1 VAQYGVLAVTL
12 AAPIAIGGGRPW
24 VQVALAAATVL
35 AGLAWRLSRRRDL
48 RLPPFSGV
56 AALGLLATLLQ
67 LLPLPAGLVNAIS
80 PRAFELR
87 ADALVVRPAWLPLT
101 LDVPATALAAGR
113 GLTCLLVLVL
123 AASATRRGKSY
134 FLIVPLVATSALIA
148 ALSFFQRAVGAE
160 TILGFY
166 RVTDLPG
173 SGFFGTF
180 IAANHAA
187 SFFTLGALLGLGC
200 ARETDGNLR
209 TLFAAASFLCL
220 AGLLSTGSRF
230 GFIGAAAGG
239 FAMLALWLLRR
250 LGTTR
255 GLLAAGIASLVV
267 VPLAVTLALGQRGQ
281 WGTRAVDS
289 LNDFKVRGWSD
300 AAQLALRFPLAGV
313 GRGAFEA
320 PATAFRAHTE
330 SVRLMFPENLL
341 LQLLTEWGAP
351 ITIALIALFMWTAWP
366 ILRRLARWEPIYQA
380 AACAVIATL
389 VHDLADFGLE
399 VLGVAMPTAMVLG
412 VCAGRRQLSLDASAS
427 GDKSATV
434 GTDTADTTPV
444 SSASRLRGFLPSAST
459 WSTMGLVVAIAGSF
473 AIVAGSAWAA
483 SRTSDEDAKRIRTA
497 ITQNDPNTDV
507 MIADAIARHPA
518 DHDFAL
524 LSARWAMRVN
534 PPSSKALRQLNRA
547 QRLYPAAYAPHV
559 FTAHLLVGLGRP
571 SQAAIELR
579 MANELGANLTY
590 AQIERLVGAR
600 ELERAIPREPEQLFK
615 LAFYLVSAH
624 RIEQARAATTRAIFF
639 ADNSEHSLARQMEIA
654 LASQDKTFI
663 AAAAAALGRVA
674 TSTESFELAIRGLG
688 LTKQLDAARALIRK
702 AAIALPHEGTLT
714 IKGARVLLE
723 NGDAAGARALVAESA
738 TRSLV
743 FTDRIAG
750 EELLAE
756 IADKEG
762 DVHGAAAARARARIL
777 GHMRNETSHD
787 TPAGGAP

>member
-24 VQVALAAATVL
+24 VQVALAAAAVVF
-35 AGLAWRLSRRRDL
+35 GLAWLLSRPRDM

-56 AALGLLATLLQ
+56 AAAGLLATVLQ
-67 LLPLPAGLVNAIS
+67 LIPLPAGLVDLIS
-80 PRAFELR
+80 PRALELR
-87 ADALVVRPAWLPLT
+87 TDAIGLRPGWLPLT
-101 LDVPATALAAGR
+101 LDVPATALAAAR
-113 GLTCLLVLVL
+113 ALACLVVLVL
-123 AASATRRGKSY
+123 AASTTRRGKSY

-148 ALSFFQRAVGAE
+148 ALSFFQRAIGAE

-180 IAANHAA
+180 IAGNHAA

-209 TLFAAASFLCL
+209 PLFAAASFLCL
-220 AGLLSTGSRF
+220 AGLMSTGSRF

-239 FAMLALWLLRR
+239 FAMLTLWLLRG

-255 GLLAAGIASLVV
+255 GLLTAAGASLLVI
-267 VPLAVTLALGQRGQ
+267 PLAVMLALGQRGQ
-281 WGTRAVDS
+281 WGSHAVDS
-289 LNDFKVRGWSD
+289 LNDFKIRGWAD
-300 AAQLALRFPLAGV
+300 AAQVALRFPLAGV

-320 PATAFRAHTE
+320 PATAFRAHAE

-351 ITIALIALFMWTAWP
+351 ISIGLIALFMWTAWP
-366 ILRRLARWEPIYQA
+366 ILRRLSRWEPLYQS

-412 VCAGRRQLSLDASAS
+412 ICAGRRQMSLDASS
-427 GDKSATV
+427 TSDKNAAV
-434 GTDTADTTPV
+434 ATDTAETTPV
-444 SSASRLRGFLPSAST
+444 SPPSRLRQLMPTSAT
-459 WSTMGLVVAIAGSF
+459 WSTVGLIL
-473 AIVAGSAWAA
+473 AIVASFSIVAGATWAA
-483 SRTSDEDAKRIRTA
+483 SRTSDEDARRIRAA
-497 ITQNDPNTDV
+497 IVQNDPATDGLL
-507 MIADAIARHPA
+507 ADAIARHPA

-524 LSARWAMRVN
+524 LFARWAMRVT
-534 PPSSKALRQLNRA
+534 PPSPKALRQLNRA
-547 QRLYPAAYAPHV
+547 QRLYPAAWAPHV
-559 FTAHLLVGLGRP
+559 FTAHMLVGLKKP
-571 SQAAIELR
+571 AQAAIELR

-590 AQIERLVGAR
+590 AQMERLVGSVQ
-600 ELERAIPREPEQLFK
+600 LERAIPREPEQLFK

-624 RIEQARAATTRAIFF
+624 RIAQAREATARAVFF
-639 ADNSEHSLARQMEIA
+639 ADSSEESLARQMEIA
-654 LASQDKTFI
+654 LASQDKPFI
-663 AAAAAALGRVA
+663 AAAATALGRVA
-674 TSTESFELAIRGLG
+674 TSAESFELATRGLG
-688 LTKQLDAARALIRK
+688 LTKQLDAARALLRK
-702 AAIALPHEGTLT
+702 AAVALPHEGALT

-723 NGDAAGARALVAESA
+723 NGDAAGARAVVAESA

-756 IADKEG
+756 IAEKEG
-762 DVHGAAAARARARIL
+762 DTHGAAAARARARIL
-777 GHMRNETSHD
+777 DRMRSETTHD
-787 TPAGGAP
+787 SAGGP